1 MKKLI
6 LFCFLFIVCAKNTQ
20 MVAQSESGIFNSL
33 AVGAS
38 VGTTGI
44 GIDLA
49 TPIGNYVAVRA
60 GVSFMPNISF
70 DTNVDVDIETAG
82 LETLSSNM
90 DVEGALKRASG
101 DVLVNVYPF
110 RSAGFFVCA
119 GAYFGG
125 NKLVKINGH
134 SDDLADQIAEGGN
147 AGIEIGD
154 YTIPVDKQGNV
165 SGGLKVASVRPYVGL
180 GFGRA
185 VPKKR
190 IGFMVDLGVQI
201 HGTPEVYTSTGNL
214 TALSEEADN
223 DFTNIINKLKVYPV
237 LKFRI
242 CGKLF

>member
-82 LETLSSNM
+82 LGTLSSNM

-101 DVLVNVYPF
+101 DVFLN
-110 RSAGFFVCA
+110 
-119 GAYFGG
+119 
-125 NKLVKINGH
+125 
-134 SDDLADQIAEGGN
+134 
-147 AGIEIGD
+147 
-154 YTIPVDKQGNV
+154 
-165 SGGLKVASVRPYVGL
+165 SVTFNSFSRDATAWLTL
-180 GFGRA
+180 G
-185 VPKKR
+185 
-190 IGFMVDLGVQI
+190 
-201 HGTPEVYTSTGNL
+201 
-214 TALSEEADN
+214 
-223 DFTNIINKLKVYPV
+223 
-237 LKFRI
+237 
-242 CGKLF
+242 